1 MNVLWFKILTYFNL
15 VKILLRIS
23 ILISCSILL
32 IPTEINA
39 AGEYRAIGTRMMAPG
54 LGGVSIISPYSSSSN
69 QAGMGFSTK
78 SSVSAFYANT
88 GIAEG
93 VNNIMA
99 VGQFHLKKGGTIG
112 LNASYF
118 GYDLFNDKKIG
129 IGYGLKLAEFV
140 SIGAQIDILN
150 NKVSGYESNTA
161 VTFEIGTLFKI
172 NNKFQ
177 IGAHIYNP
185 ARVRYGKN
193 TEERVPTVF
202 RLGATYTT
210 KEKFWVTG
218 ELEQDLD
225 NNLAFRAGIDYKVN
239 PYLIIRS
246 GVLTY
251 PLSGTLG
258 VGINYKSLQFD
269 ILGSYQKI
277 TGISPQLGISY
288 EF

>member
-1 MNVLWFKILTYFNL
+1 MIVLVFNFFSYFNL

-23 ILISCSILL
+23 ILISCMILINL
-32 IPTEINA
+32 TEINA

-54 LGGVSIISPYSSSSN
+54 LGGVSTITPYSSSSN
-69 QAGMGFSTK
+69 QAGMGFATK
-78 SSVSAFYANT
+78 SSTSVYYAYS

-93 VNNIMA
+93 VNNFMA
-99 VGQFHLKKGGTIG
+99 FGQFHLKKGGTIG
-112 LNASYF
+112 FTGSYF
-118 GYDLFNDKKIG
+118 GYELFNDKKIG
-129 IGYGLKLAEFV
+129 IGYGLKLANFV
-140 SIGAQIDILN
+140 SIGAQIDLLN

-161 VTFEIGTLFKI
+161 VTFEIGTIFKI
-172 NNKFQ
+172 NNKVQ

-210 KEKFWVTG
+210 KEKLWVTG

-225 NNLAFRAGIDYKVN
+225 NNLAFRAGIDYKIN
-239 PYLIIRS
+239 PTFTVRS
-246 GVLTY
+246 GMLTY

-258 VGINYKSLQFD
+258 VGINYKSMQFD
-269 ILGSYQKI
+269 IMGAYQKI